1 MIIPRVLVLLA
12 VSALAGCAITPTV
25 RQVQRDNTDLLQKGQ
40 EQLRQAREAAENNAS
55 AQLPTPPTFWLGA
68 RPIADRERALSP
80 TTRRDVVL
88 KETYGTLADV
98 ADALSRDLGV
108 PTRITRDPIPNA
120 NQPITLN
127 HDGELADALDT
138 IANRYNL
145 FWSESMGTILFSIT
159 QTRTFRIKGLPAQAA
174 SNISVSG
181 DQSSGGSGGGGGGTG
196 GGSGG
201 QTGSQSAT
209 FTANALDSF
218 RAIEVSVQSM
228 LSPVGKLVSSPA
240 GGTLVV
246 SDVPEKLTVIEKF
259 VDEQNNFLSTKV
271 FVDFRAVLVT
281 QKDSSQFGLDWN
293 VIFNNVN
300 RRYNLGLLAPSAVTT
315 TAGLSMIIP
324 ANAPGRAAEF
334 SGSQALLKALEQY
347 ATVTQL
353 TSAPLLTLNN
363 KPVQFRRGRTLSY
376 VTAGTTQTPNVGS
389 TTQSTLNR
397 ERLGFSVNILP
408 NAQPAG
414 QIFMQTAISVKLLNQ
429 LRNIQQGQGASQTVS
444 EAPDTDDIDF
454 ASQSVSQ
461 HGDTSVLAGIEQV
474 AGTSNQQGLGFA
486 ANSLAGGETGTRTR
500 DLILFMIT
508 TRVVK

>member
-1 MIIPRVLVLLA
+1 MSMRRVLVLLA
-12 VSALAGCAITPTV
+12 VSTLAGCAITPTV

-40 EQLRQAREAAENNAS
+40 DQLKQAREAAENDTS

-68 RPIADRERALSP
+68 RPIADRERALSL
-80 TTRRDVVL
+80 TTRREVVL
-88 KETYGTLADV
+88 KETYGSLADV

-127 HDGELADALDT
+127 HDGELADALDA

-145 FWSESMGTILFSIT
+145 FWSESLGTILFSIT

-181 DQSSGGSGGGGGGTG
+181 DQSSGGTGGSGTSGGA
-196 GGSGG
+196 GG

-209 FTANALDSF
+209 FTATALDTF

-259 VDEQNNFLSTKV
+259 VDEQNSVLSTKV

-281 QKDSSQFGLDWN
+281 QKDTSQFGLDWN

-300 RRYNLGLLAPSAVTT
+300 RRYNLGLIAPSAVTT

-376 VTAGTTQTPNVGS
+376 VTAGTTQTANVGS

-408 NAQPAG
+408 NAQSDG

-429 LRNIQQGQGASQTVS
+429 LRIIQQGQGQSLTVS

-461 HGDTSVLAGIEQV
+461 HGDTIVLAGFEQV

-486 ANSLAGGETGTRTR
+486 ANSLFGGETGTRTR
-500 DLILFMIT
+500 DLVLFMIT

>member
-1 MIIPRVLVLLA
+1 MIGRFAIVGISLL
-12 VSALAGCAITPTV
+12 LAGCAVTPTV
-25 RQVQRDNTDLLQKGQ
+25 KQVQADNSNLLATGQ
-40 EQLRQAREAAENNAS
+40 DQLKQARETAEKSGAET
-55 AQLPTPPTFWLGA
+55 LPEPATFWLGA
-68 RPIADRERALSP
+68 RPVADRERALSSA
-80 TTRRDVVL
+80 TRRDVVL
-88 KETYGTLADV
+88 KETYHSLADV

-145 FWSESMGTILFSIT
+145 FWSENQGTVLFSIT
-159 QTRTFRIKGLPAQAA
+159 QTRVFRIKGLPAQAA
-174 SNISVSG
+174 SNIMVSG
-181 DQSSGGSGGGGGGTG
+181 DQSSGPAGGSSGGG
-196 GGSGG
+196 
-201 QTGSQSAT
+201 QAASQSAT
-209 FTANALDSF
+209 FTAAALDTF

-246 SDVPEKLTVIEKF
+246 SDVPEKLAIVDKFIE
-259 VDEQNNFLSTKV
+259 EQNNVLSTKV
-271 FVDFRAVLVT
+271 FVDFRAILVT
-281 QKDSSQFGLDWN
+281 QKDRSQFGLDWN
-293 VIFNNVN
+293 VVFNNLN
-300 RRYNLGLLAPSAVTT
+300 RKYNLGLLAPSAVTT

-324 ANAPGRAAEF
+324 ANAAGRAAEF
-334 SGSQALLKALEQY
+334 SGSQGLIKALEEY

-376 VTAGTTQTPNVGS
+376 VTAGTTQTANVGS

-408 NAQPAG
+408 NAQSDG

-429 LRNIQQGQGASQTVS
+429 LRLIQQGQGQSLTVS

-461 HGDTSVLAGIEQV
+461 HGDTIVLAGFEQV

-486 ANSLAGGETGTRTR
+486 ANSLFGGETGTRTR
-500 DLILFMIT
+500 DLVLFMIT

>member
-1 MIIPRVLVLLA
+1 MSMRRVLVLLA
-12 VSALAGCAITPTV
+12 VSTLAGCAITPTV

-40 EQLRQAREAAENNAS
+40 DQLKQAREAAENDTS

-68 RPIADRERALSP
+68 RPIADRERALSL
-80 TTRRDVVL
+80 TTRREVVL
-88 KETYGTLADV
+88 KETYGSLADV

-127 HDGELADALDT
+127 HDGELADALDA

-145 FWSESMGTILFSIT
+145 FWSESLGTILFSIT

-181 DQSSGGSGGGGGGTG
+181 DQSSGGTGGSGTSGGA
-196 GGSGG
+196 GG

-209 FTANALDSF
+209 FTATALDTF

-259 VDEQNNFLSTKV
+259 VDEQNSVLSTKV

-281 QKDSSQFGLDWN
+281 QKDTSQFGLDWN

-300 RRYNLGLLAPSAVTT
+300 P
-315 TAGLSMIIP
+315 
-324 ANAPGRAAEF
+324 
-334 SGSQALLKALEQY
+334 LLKALEQY

-376 VTAGTTQTPNVGS
+376 VTAGTTQTANVGS

-408 NAQPAG
+408 NAQSDG

-429 LRNIQQGQGASQTVS
+429 LRIIQQGQGQSLTVS

-461 HGDTSVLAGIEQV
+461 HGDTIVLAGFEQV

-486 ANSLAGGETGTRTR
+486 ANSLFGGETGTRTR
-500 DLILFMIT
+500 DLVLFMIT